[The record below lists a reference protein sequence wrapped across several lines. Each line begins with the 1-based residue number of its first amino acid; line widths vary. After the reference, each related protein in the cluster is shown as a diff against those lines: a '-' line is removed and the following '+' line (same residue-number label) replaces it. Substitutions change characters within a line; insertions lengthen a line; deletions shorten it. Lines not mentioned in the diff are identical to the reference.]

1 MALSF
6 PSNPTNGQ
14 IYSALGRGWKY
25 DSTTGAWEALVRVNT
40 AFDTD
45 DITEGP
51 TNQFI
56 TDERVDDRV
65 GSLLQQGT
73 NITLNYDDAANTLT
87 INSTNNLASITTNMV
102 PDTNNAYD
110 IGTTLLK
117 WKDAYFAGTIN
128 TANVIS
134 DNITVNTDI
143 LPDAGDGATLGSA
156 TKEWSDLYLA
166 DESLVYFGDDQDVTL
181 THVQDT
187 GLLLNSSMQLQFGD
201 SGTYIN
207 QSADGILNISGDGE
221 VEINSPTLDLNANI
235 EGDLIPSAGDTYH
248 IGSSTAKWKDLHL
261 NGNAIID
268 GNLTVNGSTTT
279 INSTTLDVD
288 DLNITIASGAANS
301 AAADGAGITVD
312 GAAATLTYVDATS
325 SWNFNKNLHVL
336 ADTDADMH
344 LGRASIGSPI
354 TDVAYFAHTDHFTST
369 NFGLAQTS
377 VGLTA
382 INAASGQNINF
393 NNNNNVVMQVYGGN
407 VNSYQDHYFINTDAD
422 QYVDPELYLVRRSP
436 SPAQWDFLG
445 SINSL
450 GYDSNANTDVYYG
463 SINSR
468 IANVT
473 NGAHEGV
480 WNFYVADSGTN
491 TWNLSMYKDKL
502 QFGNEQTLEWY
513 QHKGTTNTCI
523 LDWATPSQSNTI
535 TLPDESGTVLTSA
548 TTLNLSGLDDVNL
561 TNIADED
568 VIKYDSATSKFI
580 NTTIQDLTAGQVFVD
595 EFTATGSTNQFTLS
609 QDPGSSNAVQVFVD
623 GVPQLVSN
631 YTVVGTTLT
640 LGGTPTNGQIVEV
653 RGYGIYLSIGTVAD
667 NSITGAKL
675 QDNTISGAKIIDGT
689 IGLAEMVTGIYTDQ
703 TFTGNNGT
711 TFTLQSDPVN
721 AQALLVVVDNVI
733 QEPVQNFNVA
743 GTTLTFTSAP
753 PNGARIYC
761 RFLGLPLSSV
771 SVPDGSVN
779 NAKLALTYT
788 SNQYT
793 GDNTTTDFT
802 IEDGH
807 TDHDVLV
814 ILDGLILPPSD
825 YSIVNTTL
833 TFSTAPALNQSI
845 DIRYMPV

>member
-6 PSNPTNGQ
+6 PSNPVNGQ

-45 DITEGP
+45 DITEGT

-65 GSLLQQGT
+65 GSLLQQGN

-87 INSTNNLASITTNMV
+87 INSTNNLSAVDSNMV

-110 IGTTLLK
+110 IGTNLLK
-117 WKDAYFAGTIN
+117 WKDAYFAGTVN
-128 TANVIS
+128 TVGIVS
-134 DNITVNTDI
+134 DSITVNTDI

-166 DESLVYFGDDQDVTL
+166 DGAIIYFGDDQEITL
-181 THVQDT
+181 QHVHDT
-187 GLLLNSSMQLQFGD
+187 GLQLQ
-201 SGTYIN
+201 
-207 QSADGILNISGDGE
+207 
-221 VEINSPTLDLNANI
+221 
-235 EGDLIPSAGDTYH
+235 GDLLPSAGDTYH
-248 IGSSTAKWKDLHL
+248 IGSATAKWKDLHL

-288 DLNITIASGAANS
+288 DLNITIASGAVNS

-312 GAAATLTYVDATS
+312 GASATLTYVDATT

-336 ADTDADMH
+336 KDTDAEAH
-344 LGRASIGSPI
+344 FGRASIGSPV
-354 TDVAYFAHTDHFTST
+354 TDEAFFAHTDNLTTTSYALKQDANGFTR
-369 NFGLAQTS
+369 
-377 VGLTA
+377 
-382 INAASGQNINF
+382 INAALGQVINF
-393 NNNNNVVMQVYGGN
+393 NNNNDTKMQVYGGN
-407 VNSYQDHYFINTDAD
+407 INSYVDHYFINTDAD
-422 QYVDPELYLVRRSP
+422 QFVDPELYLVRRSP

-473 NGAHEGV
+473 AGSHDGV
-480 WNFYVADSGTN
+480 WNFYVADSGSN

-513 QHKGTTNTCI
+513 QHKGTNFNCV
-523 LDWATPSQSNTI
+523 LDWTTPTNNNTI
-535 TLPDESGTVLTSA
+535 TFPDETGTVLTSN
-548 TTLNLSGLDDVNL
+548 TSFTLSGLDDVNL
-561 TNIADED
+561 TSIANNEI
-568 VIKYDSATSKFI
+568 IKYDSATSKFI
-580 NTTIQDLTAGQVFVD
+580 NTTVQQLTAGQVFVD
-595 EFTATGSTNQFTLS
+595 EFTANGSTNQFTLS

-653 RGYGIYLSIGTVAD
+653 RGYGIYLNIGTVAD

-675 QDNTISGAKIIDGT
+675 QDNTISGAKIINGT
-689 IGLAEMVTGIYTDQ
+689 IGLEEMVTGIYTDQ

-733 QEPVQNFNVA
+733 QEPVQNFNVS

-753 PNGARIYC
+753 PIGARIYC

-771 SVPDGSVN
+771 SVPDGSVT
-779 NAKLALTYT
+779 NAKLNLTYT

-802 IEDGH
+802 IEAGH
-807 TDHDVLV
+807 SDHDVLV

-825 YSIVNTTL
+825 YSIAGTTL
-833 TFSTAPALNQSI
+833 TFASAPALNQSI

>member
-6 PSNPTNGQ
+6 PSNPVNGQ

-45 DITEGP
+45 DITEGN

-56 TDERVDDRV
+56 TNERVDDRV
-65 GSLLQQGT
+65 GSLLQQGS

-87 INSTNNLASITTNMV
+87 INSTNNLSAISTSMV

-110 IGTTLLK
+110 IGTNLLK
-117 WKDAYFAGTIN
+117 WKDAYFAGTVN
-128 TANVIS
+128 TVGIVS
-134 DNITVNTDI
+134 DSITVNTEI
-143 LPDAGDGATLGSA
+143 IPDAGDGATLGSA

-166 DESLVYFGDDQDVTL
+166 DESKIYFGDDQEVTL
-181 THVQDT
+181 THVHDT
-187 GLLLNSSMQLQFGD
+187 GLLINGANQLQFGD
-201 SGTYIN
+201 SGTYIH
-207 QSADGILNISGDGE
+207 QSADGVLDLVSDSEI
-221 VEINSPTLDLNANI
+221 EINATTMDLNANI
-235 EGDLIPSAGDTYH
+235 EGDLIPSVGDTYH

-261 NGNAIID
+261 NGDAIID

-301 AAADGAGITVD
+301 AAANGAGITVD
-312 GAAATLTYVDATS
+312 GAAATLTYVDATT

-344 LGRASIGSPI
+344 LGRVKLGSPV
-354 TDVAYFAHTDHFTST
+354 TDEATFAHTDHFTST
-369 NFGLAQTS
+369 NFGLVQDSAGTTT
-377 VGLTA
+377 V
-382 INAASGQNINF
+382 NAATGQHINF
-393 NNNNNVVMQVYGGN
+393 DNNNTTVMEVYAGN
-407 VNSYQDHYFINTDAD
+407 VNSYKDFYLINTDAD
-422 QYVDPELYLVRRSP
+422 EFADPELYLVRRSP
-436 SPAQWDFLG
+436 NPAASDILG
-445 SINSL
+445 QINSV
-450 GYDSNANTDVYYG
+450 GYDSNANADVTYG
-463 SINSR
+463 TINSK
-468 IANVT
+468 IETVT
-473 NGAHEGV
+473 AGSHDGS
-480 WNFYVADSGTN
+480 WNFYVADSGAN
-491 TWNLSMYKDKL
+491 TLNLVMYKDKL

-513 QHKGTTNTCI
+513 HHKGTTNNCV

-535 TLPDESGTVLTSA
+535 TLPDETGTVLTSA

-561 TNIADED
+561 TSIADED
-568 VIKYDSATSKFI
+568 IIKYDSATSKFI

-595 EFTATGSTNQFTLS
+595 EFTASGSTNQFTLS
-609 QDPGSSNAVQVFVD
+609 QDPGSSNSVQVFVD

-640 LGGTPTNGQIVEV
+640 LGGTPTVGQIVEV

-733 QEPVQNFNVA
+733 QEPAQNFNVS

-753 PNGARIYC
+753 PTGARIYC

-771 SVPDGSVN
+771 SVPDGSVT
-779 NAKLALTYT
+779 NAKLNLTYT

-802 IEDGH
+802 IEAGH

-825 YSIVNTTL
+825 YSIAGTTL